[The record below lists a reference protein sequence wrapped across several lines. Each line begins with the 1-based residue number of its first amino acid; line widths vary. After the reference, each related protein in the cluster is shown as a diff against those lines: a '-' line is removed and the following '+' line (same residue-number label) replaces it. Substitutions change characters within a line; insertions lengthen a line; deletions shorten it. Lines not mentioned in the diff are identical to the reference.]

1 MENSR
6 IERKGS
12 INMKPLVG
20 LIPLYDEKKESYW
33 MLPGYMKM
41 LQEQG
46 AIPVML
52 PLTSDESILAP
63 LAHKCSGFLLTG
75 GQDVSPELYGEQR
88 LDTCGALCKE
98 RDEME
103 KYILQQA
110 ILQDKPVL
118 GICRGIQFLNVYL
131 GGTLYQDLPTEYSS
145 HIQHHM
151 EPPYDREAHTVTIL
165 ENTRLSQIIGAG
177 RIGVNSYH
185 HQAVKTLGKGLVCE
199 VVSEDGLI
207 EAVAMEGKKF
217 IVGVQWHPEFFFK
230 KDANSVKIA
239 EAFVSSM
246 ASAMAPSAAGR

>member
-1 MENSR
+1 MENPR

-12 INMKPLVG
+12 FNMKPLVG

-52 PLTSDESILAP
+52 PLTSEESILAP
-63 LAHKCSGFLLTG
+63 LVSMCAGFLLTG

-151 EPPYDREAHTVTIL
+151 EPPYDLEAHTVT
-165 ENTRLSQIIGAG
+165 
-177 RIGVNSYH
+177 
-185 HQAVKTLGKGLVCE
+185 
-199 VVSEDGLI
+199 
-207 EAVAMEGKKF
+207 
-217 IVGVQWHPEFFFK
+217 
-230 KDANSVKIA
+230 
-239 EAFVSSM
+239 
-246 ASAMAPSAAGR
+246 